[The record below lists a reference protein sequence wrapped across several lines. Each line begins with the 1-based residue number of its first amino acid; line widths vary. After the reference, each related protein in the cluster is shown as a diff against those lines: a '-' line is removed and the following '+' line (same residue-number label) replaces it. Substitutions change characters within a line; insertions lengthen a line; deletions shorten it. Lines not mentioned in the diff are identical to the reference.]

1 MSGRKHNNIKSD
13 SYRIGSFEPI
23 SLFFLSADA
32 AFRQAQYATFRQ
44 ARIGKLSES
53 LCGTSPK
60 ERKAKYLS
68 KFIQFVKTVC
78 FRPDSKYL
86 QSYLNWYA
94 YVDKIR
100 NKKTTKHII
109 FLSYLNKMLL

>member
-1 MSGRKHNNIKSD
+1 VSGRKHNNIKSD

-44 ARIGKLSES
+44 VRIGKLSAS

-60 ERKAKYLS
+60 EKQNISQNLYNL
-68 KFIQFVKTVC
+68 
-78 FRPDSKYL
+78 
-86 QSYLNWYA
+86 
-94 YVDKIR
+94 
-100 NKKTTKHII
+100 
-109 FLSYLNKMLL
+109 